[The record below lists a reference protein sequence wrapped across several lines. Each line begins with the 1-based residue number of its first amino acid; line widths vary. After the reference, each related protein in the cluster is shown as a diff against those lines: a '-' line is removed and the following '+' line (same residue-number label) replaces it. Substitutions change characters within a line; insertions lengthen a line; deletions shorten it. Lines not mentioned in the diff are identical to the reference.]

1 MYPHALAVQ
10 NSAHGTSISLA
21 ASSVKLM
28 TSSRDRRRAGSGVE
42 LSEEAPEVRQAGLHG
57 GAAER
62 RHVLGGV
69 GVGRRQAVRDGGE
82 LEVRE
87 SVQRAGAAG
96 TEEAAVVELRV
107 DEGDV
112 EAPAV
117 EDLGQLQHGRDMDL
131 RRERHQH
138 GVRFVDIGSS
148 RAHAS

>member
-1 MYPHALAVQ
+1 MVERQ
-10 NSAHGTSISLA
+10 SDGTSWV
-21 ASSVKLM
+21 ASAS
-28 TSSRDRRRAGSGVE
+28 
-42 LSEEAPEVRQAGLHG
+42 
-57 GAAER
+57 
-62 RHVLGGV
+62 
-69 GVGRRQAVRDGGE
+69 DGGR
-82 LEVRE
+82 LSGMVANRK
-87 SVQRAGAAG
+87 SVQRAGATG

-117 EDLGQLQHGRDMDL
+117 EDPGQLQHGRDMAL

>member
-1 MYPHALAVQ
+1 MVERQ
-10 NSAHGTSISLA
+10 SDGTSWV
-21 ASSVKLM
+21 ASAS
-28 TSSRDRRRAGSGVE
+28 
-42 LSEEAPEVRQAGLHG
+42 
-57 GAAER
+57 
-62 RHVLGGV
+62 
-69 GVGRRQAVRDGGE
+69 DGGRPSGM
-82 LEVRE
+82 VANRK
-87 SVQRAGAAG
+87 SVQRAGATG

-117 EDLGQLQHGRDMDL
+117 EDPGQLQHGRDMAL